1 MLASAAQEKGET
13 THACLKPW
21 PEHQKHIE
29 AARAMRRA
37 RRRRSRFFEPT
48 MFSDPAWDIL
58 LELYIAEW
66 EQRRLSITALSD
78 RSGVAGT
85 TVLRWL
91 ELFEREGLISKRCD
105 PLDRRRVYVSL
116 SALGPG
122 PARERHLRA
131 RSHVVVGKRVAL
143 LRQKRGFLETRS

>member
-1 MLASAAQEKGET
+1 
-13 THACLKPW
+13 
-21 PEHQKHIE
+21 
-29 AARAMRRA
+29 
-37 RRRRSRFFEPT
+37 

-116 SALGPG
+116 SALGIRAMQAYFDSDPTAG
-122 PARERHLRA
+122 RPHLRDA
-131 RSHVVVGKRVAL
+131 TL
-143 LRQKRGFLETRS
+143 L